1 MAQSHPG
8 PSGQALTFARVTPYQ
23 SLSLAMTSDAVD
35 VDGWMGAEHSQASDA
50 TSPPLAWSG
59 LLEAESYALIV
70 EDPDAPGET
79 SSLHWMLWNIPGDL
93 TALPADIPPG
103 PHPSAVPGAV
113 QGANSRGEHGW
124 LGMAPPPGSAPHHYH
139 FQLFALDRKL
149 ELSPQTPLAKL
160 VNVLKGCAIAK
171 GELVGRYQAAGGI
184 GDAPAPARTG
194 AYGVDPA
201 TDHATRA
208 EIAAGRGPLD
218 SGDID
223 RHAPHDDEGVTRP
236 RGGEAPDPKRPFRL

>member
-8 PSGQALTFARVTPYQ
+8 PSGQSIAYMKVQPYQ
-23 SLSLAMTSDAVD
+23 GGGLILTSDAVD
-35 VDGWMGAEHSQASDA
+35 VDGWLSAEHSQAGDA

-70 EDPDAPGET
+70 EDPDAPRET
-79 SSLHWMLWNIPGDL
+79 PFVHWMLWNIPGDL
-93 TALPADIPPG
+93 TALPADIPPA
-103 PHPSAVPGAV
+103 PHPAALPGAV
-113 QGANSRGEHGW
+113 QGANSRGDHGW
-124 LGMAPPPGSAPHHYH
+124 MGMAPPPGSGPHHYH
-139 FQLFALDRKL
+139 FQLFALDRRL
-149 ELSPQTPLAKL
+149 ELSPETPLAKL

-171 GELVGRYQAAGGI
+171 GELVGLYQAAGGI
-184 GDAPAPARTG
+184 EDAPSPARTG

-223 RHAPHDDEGVTRP
+223 RHAPHDAEGVSRP
-236 RGGEAPDPKRPFRL
+236 RGGEPPDPKRPFRL